1 MQSLVRIST
10 CTHTH
15 THLPTHASGF
25 LSPPT
30 SPCHIWQMLH
40 HFTQFWLV
48 HICRGSLNG
57 WFDLLQSPSPLCIT
71 SYSKIPSLTTTT
83 IMSSSP
89 SSYFFSHW
97 SLPPLTH
104 THSPTFYS
112 FIWLLFLLQLFLLA
126 DRPYMDKNEKKDE
139 RKDGCLE
146 TANSIHWL
154 GSENPPPRPPP
165 HFLFIF
171 LLFLYSHICLL
182 VLLLLLLV
190 TNDNSITNIT
200 TIIFIISSSVSRFSS
215 VWLQKKRNMACSI
228 QNGISCI

>member
-1 MQSLVRIST
+1 MNTANISLHRYAHAHAVSSKNK
-10 CTHTH
+10 HVHSH

-83 IMSSSP
+83 IMSSS
-89 SSYFFSHW
+89 SYFFSHRFH
-97 SLPPLTH
+97 PPTTRTH

-112 FIWLLFLLQLFLLA
+112 FFWLLFLLQLFLLA

-139 RKDGCLE
+139 RKDACLE
-146 TANSIHWL
+146 TANSIHWFWKSPL
-154 GSENPPPRPPP
+154 PPSPIPPQIP
-165 HFLFIF
+165 PLLPFHFSPLPLFPY
-171 LLFLYSHICLL
+171 LFASA
-182 VLLLLLLV
+182 
-190 TNDNSITNIT
+190 TITATSN
-200 TIIFIISSSVSRFSS
+200 
-215 VWLQKKRNMACSI
+215 WWW
-228 QNGISCI
+228 